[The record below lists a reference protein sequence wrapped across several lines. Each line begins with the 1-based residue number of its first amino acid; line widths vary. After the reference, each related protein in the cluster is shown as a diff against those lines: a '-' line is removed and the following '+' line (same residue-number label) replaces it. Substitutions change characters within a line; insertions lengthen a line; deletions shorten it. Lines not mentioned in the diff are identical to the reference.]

1 MSRNREPENPT
12 VGTVLP
18 GWLTRLEAGLQDE
31 SSRHRAAALRPGIGA
46 RPAAVLALVG
56 ETEEGPDV
64 LFIER
69 ALTLRTHP
77 GQIAF
82 PGGAVDAGDAD
93 RTATALREA
102 VEETGL
108 DPAGVVPLGSLAPA
122 HVAVSGFDVTTVV
135 AWWRTASPVSAAD
148 PLEVAAVHR
157 VPVSR
162 LIDPDLRVSVD
173 HPSGYRG
180 PGFMIDDLLIWGL
193 TAHLLDG
200 VLELAG
206 WGRPWDDSRTT
217 QIPARYLR
225 DAGRG
230 HGGPDAH

>member
-1 MSRNREPENPT
+1 MSEH
-12 VGTVLP
+12 GHLVLP
-18 GWLTRLEAGLQDE
+18 EWLTTLERGLQDE
-31 SSRHRAAALRPGIGA
+31 RNRHRAVALRPAVGA

-56 ETEEGPDV
+56 ETAEGEPDV

-69 ALTLRTHP
+69 AATLRTHP

-82 PGGAVDAGDAD
+82 PGGAVEATDAD

-102 VEETGL
+102 EEETGL
-108 DPAGVVPLGSLAPA
+108 DPVGVVPLGTLAPA

-135 AWWRTASPVSAAD
+135 GWWRTPSPICAAD
-148 PLEVAAVHR
+148 PREVAEVHR
-157 VPVSR
+157 IPVRR
-162 LIDPDLRVSVD
+162 LVDPELRVSVD

-180 PGFMIDDLLIWGL
+180 PGFLVDDLLIWGL

-206 WGRPWDDSRTT
+206 WGRPWDDTRTQT
-217 QIPARYLR
+217 IPERYLR
-225 DAGRG
+225 DAGEG
-230 HGGPDAH
+230 HGGHDGH

>member
-1 MSRNREPENPT
+1 MSANRESGNPLVDT
-12 VGTVLP
+12 AVP
-18 GWLTRLEAGLQDE
+18 DWLGRLAAGLQDE
-31 SSRHRAAALRPGIGA
+31 ARRQRAVALRPGVGA

-56 ETEEGPDV
+56 ETADGPDV
-64 LFIER
+64 LFVER

-77 GQIAF
+77 GQVAF
-82 PGGAVDAGDAD
+82 PGGAVDPGDAD

-108 DPAGVVPLGSLAPA
+108 DPSGVVPLGTLAPA

-135 AWWRTASPVSAAD
+135 AWWRTPSPVSAAD
-148 PLEVAAVHR
+148 PFEVAAVHR
-157 VPVSR
+157 VLVSR
-162 LIDPDLRVSVD
+162 LTDPDLRVSVD

-230 HGGPDAH
+230 HGGHDAN